1 MPIRLNSFILPDHI
15 IKKME
20 DQIDKTRNT
29 KIEHG
34 FNICKYNDHIIDK
47 DECTGSTCEI
57 KIKEKCSN
65 QDITPKVGD
74 YHTHPRGS
82 TKLSLPDMRSACHFD
97 FKCIGSIY
105 NSIKCFVKK
114 SVPFPEG
121 CSIEIENIIIGTE
134 EMNRETDM
142 LKREGSMLDTLKN
155 MPNIDMDKY
164 RDFNN
169 KYDIKVRKHNE
180 NVSYLIKRKDMVR
193 DTYFKE
199 IIIK

>member
-1 MPIRLNSFILPDHI
+1 MSIRLNSFTLPDNI

-34 FNICKYNDHIIDK
+34 FNLCKYNGNIIDK
-47 DECTGSTCEI
+47 DECTGDACEI
-57 KIKEKCSN
+57 RIKTECSN

-82 TKLSLPDMRSACHFD
+82 PNMSPLDIKSACNFD
-97 FKCIGSIY
+97 FKCVGAID
-105 NSIKCFVKK
+105 NSIKCFVRKD
-114 SVPFPEG
+114 VPFPEG
-121 CSIEIENIIIGTE
+121 CSVEIENIIIGTE
-134 EMNRETDM
+134 EISKETDM
-142 LKREGSMLDTLKN
+142 LKRERSTLKTLEN
-155 MPNIDMDKY
+155 IPNIDID
-164 RDFNN
+164 RFIDLSNQHN
-169 KYDIKVRKHNE
+169 IKVRKHNE

-199 IIIK
+199 VTVK